1 MMMANNYEQNLLKG
15 KFVIA
20 VMYIMAILL
29 VIPMHGYLGLASVK
43 LCAFVCL
50 SLFSLHY
57 LKRMMP
63 LGKIWALVRGPGV
76 ACVVASAL
84 YLYLSA
90 FDVWVRAVAMVTSC
104 FALMYLLKVIRLED
118 ILYIRRVLKGSGA
131 RNSWAF
137 DE

>member
-1 MMMANNYEQNLLKG
+1 MMANNHEQNLLKG

-20 VMYIMAILL
+20 LTYIMAILL
-29 VIPMHGYLGLASVK
+29 VIPVHGYLGLALAK

-57 LKRMMP
+57 LKRTMP
-63 LGKIWALVRGPGV
+63 LARIWRLAWGPAV
-76 ACVVASAL
+76 ACVVASVL

-90 FDVWVRAVAMVTSC
+90 FDVWVRALAMVASC
-104 FALMYLLKVIRLED
+104 FVLMYLLKVIRVED
-118 ILYIRRVLKGSGA
+118 ILYIRRLLKGSGP